1 MPNKDFEKLVRQE
14 VLTTLREV
22 FCDPEYNLDLSSKT
36 KARLKKSLRS
46 KEQEK
51 TIDAQKFFQ
60 AV

>member
-22 FCDPEYNLDLSSKT
+22 FAILSTTCLSSKT
-36 KARLKKSLRS
+36 KTRLKKSLRS